1 MNHQHTKAYKIQVN
15 KACQERDR
23 LSFLS
28 LPPSLC
34 MQAKFSTEPGF
45 TALIMNFSPSSR
57 SVTIFTGEM
66 ESRTQACIVRCTAV
80 LPVNCTDSGPS
91 LSWFHAKGFYLP
103 PYCLWQAKKERK
115 RNKGKV
121 ISICLLLC
129 YPINEQKLASAA
141 KISFV
146 CELSAHTP

>member
-1 MNHQHTKAYKIQVN
+1 MKTSGFTLTAAWQGSAAKRKPDRTADGCQVPEILSLYGCFQYLSLCKPNMNHQHTKAYKIQVN

-91 LSWFHAKGFYLP
+91 LS
-103 PYCLWQAKKERK
+103 
-115 RNKGKV
+115 
-121 ISICLLLC
+121 
-129 YPINEQKLASAA
+129 
-141 KISFV
+141 
-146 CELSAHTP
+146 